1 MWALPLPHPRPSCLW
16 FTLWRMPCAPSL
28 PRTLQRAPLRRLVDI
43 DEIGALCTFLAGD
56 GAKAI
61 TGSTLYVD
69 AGYHILG

>member
-1 MWALPLPHPRPSCLW
+1 LQEAV
-16 FTLWRMPCAPSL
+16 
-28 PRTLQRAPLRRLVDI
+28 QRAPLRRLVDI